1 MLSVTSWCLQQYRVD
16 FNPDEDLTTKERRD
30 MMRVGMKNIL
40 TGYLFDGTLLYSP
53 RRLDPDP
60 LELTV
65 NSPRVDPTPIH
76 ITVRHVGEVSQE
88 DSHYLQVF
96 NIIMRKCMR
105 FLNLQLLGR
114 DFFDPHAKVLISH

>member
-1 MLSVTSWCLQQYRVD
+1 
-16 FNPDEDLTTKERRD
+16 
-30 MMRVGMKNIL
+30 MMRTGVKSFL

-60 LELTV
+60 LQLTV
-65 NSPRVDPTPIH
+65 NSPREDATPIH
-76 ITVRHVGEVSQE
+76 ITVRHVGDVSQE
-88 DSHYLQVF
+88 DYHYLQVF

-114 DFFDPHAKVLISH
+114 NFFDPQAKVIISC